1 MYITNSNDMKV
12 SMDREYNKIKLNIIS
27 NQLKDLKIR
36 IDRNLNYIDK
46 DNPITVNRL
55 GEDVIQ
61 QLENIIEF
69 ITQYI
74 E

>member
-36 IDRNLNYIDK
+36 IDSNLNYIDK

-69 ITQYI
+69 IG
-74 E
+74 

>member
-1 MYITNSNDMKV
+1 MYIIKSNDMKV

-27 NQLKDLKIR
+27 NQLKDLKTR
-36 IDRNLNYIDK
+36 IDCNLNYTDK
-46 DNPITVNRL
+46 DNPITVNSL

-69 ITQYI
+69 IG
-74 E
+74 

>member
-36 IDRNLNYIDK
+36 IDCNLNYIDK

-69 ITQYI
+69 IG
-74 E
+74 

>member
-1 MYITNSNDMKV
+1 MYIINSNDMKV

-36 IDRNLNYIDK
+36 IDCNLNYIDK

-61 QLENIIEF
+61 QLENIIECKL
-69 ITQYI
+69 
-74 E
+74 